1 MLSEALGHSAS
12 SHGVKLIHCRPLLSP
27 DVGGVSDTASAA
39 GIGSAVSTSLR
50 TYLET
55 KRDLVESP
63 NMRHTNLLTY
73 CNNMLQ
79 VDHSVL
85 AATLFKQNPGDDNF
99 ICRLATSFV

>member
-1 MLSEALGHSAS
+1 MAS
-12 SHGVKLIHCRPLLSP
+12 
-27 DVGGVSDTASAA
+27 TA

-50 TYLET
+50 SYLET

-79 VDHSVL
+79 VDPAAL
-85 AATLFKQNPGDDNF
+85 AATLFKQNPGDENF
-99 ICRLATSFV
+99 ICQLATAFV